1 MAECDERRWL
11 AALSLMNS
19 GMEADDASNKTFV
32 AVMCP
37 ISQYVGRLFSPSV
50 RAPVKTPTPR
60 QIALKNDQN
69 DRHLSPEVTLISNFG
84 HKIDSSRF

>member
-1 MAECDERRWL
+1 MAECDERRGL

-37 ISQYVGRLFSPSV
+37 MNRLVRQIFSPSG
-50 RAPVKTPTPR
+50 P
-60 QIALKNDQN
+60 L
-69 DRHLSPEVTLISNFG
+69 
-84 HKIDSSRF
+84 